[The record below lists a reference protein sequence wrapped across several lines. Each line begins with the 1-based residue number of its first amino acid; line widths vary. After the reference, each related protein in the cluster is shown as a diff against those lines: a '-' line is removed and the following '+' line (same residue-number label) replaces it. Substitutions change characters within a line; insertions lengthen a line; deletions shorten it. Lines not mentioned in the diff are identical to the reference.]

1 MSEYKGIHGSK
12 VQNYTTNPDN
22 PIEGQVWYN
31 ETDGNWKVSSV
42 TTVGAWSS
50 GANMPDNK
58 TAMGAAGPKTA
69 AIQAGGEYPF
79 KSSSANYDGSTWTS
93 NPSLN
98 TARGGLGGSKDG
110 SQTAFLVFG
119 GDGNKTNSESFNGS
133 AWTTT
138 PSLNT
143 GKESTSGAGTS
154 TAALNAGK
162 SGGAGTSAATEEYN
176 GSSWSEQNDLNTAR
190 GEMACFG
197 AQTAAVFAGGNSS
210 SPPNYRNLAE
220 EYNGTSWTVLSTLNT
235 ARGMGGSGSG
245 SSTSGLVFGGNL
257 PGPTLTNVTES
268 WDGSTWTAAP
278 NLAAAGTRSGT
289 GSSSGSALAMGNYPY
304 AATVEEF
311 TGAGVPETKTIT
323 TS

>member
-1 MSEYKGIHGSK
+1 MTEYREIQGAA
-12 VQNYTTNPDN
+12 VQSLASSTGT
-22 PIEGQVWYN
+22 IEGQIWYDN
-31 ETDGNWKVSSV
+31 VNGVFKLESV

-50 GANMPDNK
+50 GGNMPDSK
-58 TAMGAAGPKTA
+58 TAMGAGGPKTA
-69 AIQAGGEYPF
+69 AIQAGGEYPY

-98 TARGGLGGSKDG
+98 TARGGLGSSKDG

-119 GDGNKTNSESFNGS
+119 GAPGNLTASENFNGS
-133 AWTTT
+133 AWTAT

-154 TAALNAGK
+154 TAALNAGRW
-162 SGGAGTSAATEEYN
+162 GPPLIGNTEEYD
-176 GSSWSEQNDLNTAR
+176 GTSWSEQNDLTTAR

-197 AQTAAVFAGGNSS
+197 SQTAAIFAGGNSG

-220 EYNGTSWTVLSTLNT
+220 EYNGTSWTAVATLNT
-235 ARGMGGSGSG
+235 ARGMGGSGGG
-245 SSTSGLVFGGNL
+245 SSTSGLVFGGNT
-257 PGPTLTNVTES
+257 PGPTASNASES
-268 WDGSTWTAAP
+268 WDGTSWVATP
-278 NLAAAGTRSGT
+278 NLSAAGVRSGT

-311 TGAGVPETKTIT
+311 TGAGVPETQTIT
-323 TS
+323 VT

>member
-1 MSEYKGIHGSK
+1 MATYYDIFGQK
-12 VQNYTTNPDN
+12 VQYLSSDPSDVQV
-22 PIEGQVWYN
+22 GQVWYN
-31 ETDGNWKVSSV
+31 STSSTAKVQGFVATAS
-42 TTVGAWSS
+42 WSS
-50 GANMPDNK
+50 GANLPDNK

-98 TARGGLGGSKDG
+98 NARGGLGGSKNG

-119 GDGNKTNSESFNGS
+119 GTSNTTNSESFNGS

-235 ARGMGGSGSG
+235 ARGMNGSGSG

-257 PGPTLTNVTES
+257 PGPTLTNLTES
-268 WDGSTWTAAP
+268 WDGSTWTVAP
-278 NLAAAGTRSGT
+278 NLASAGTRSGT
-289 GSSSGSALAMGNYPY
+289 GSSGGSALAMGNYPY

-311 TGAGVPETKTIT
+311 TGAGPVTKTIT